1 MIDIET
7 YRLRVG
13 LWGLSKIEMS
23 KLIYTKMFSSFIQRA
38 LVVCLVVRVFFN
50 IVSSNR
56 KKIINYLKED
66 LIIIK

>member
-7 YRLRVG
+7 YHLRVG
-13 LWGLSKIEMS
+13 LWGLSKIETS
-23 KLIYTKMFSSFIQRA
+23 NLIYTRMSSFVQRA

-50 IVSSNR
+50 TVFSNR
-56 KKIINYLKED
+56 KKIRNYLKED